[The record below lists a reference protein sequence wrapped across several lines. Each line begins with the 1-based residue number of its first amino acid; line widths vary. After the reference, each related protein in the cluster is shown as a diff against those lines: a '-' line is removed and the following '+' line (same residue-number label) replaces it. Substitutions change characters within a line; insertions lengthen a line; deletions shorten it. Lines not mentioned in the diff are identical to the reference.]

1 MLPSAFYRLSPSNRF
16 VGNHVYNRI
25 YAETLYV
32 ILYVGVVPA
41 RFLRLAG
48 KQECC
53 LGRGAG
59 GFCAGRR

>member
-32 ILYVGVVPA
+32 ILYVGVAPA

-53 LGRGAG
+53 PL
-59 GFCAGRR
+59 